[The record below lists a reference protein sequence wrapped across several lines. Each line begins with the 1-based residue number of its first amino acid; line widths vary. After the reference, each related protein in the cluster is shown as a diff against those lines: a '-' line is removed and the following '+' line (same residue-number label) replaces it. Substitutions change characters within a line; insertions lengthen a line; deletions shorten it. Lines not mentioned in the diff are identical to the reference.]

1 MNLDKKQKQTNESFS
16 YKWKKRETYENKF
29 FKQKTYKWLV
39 KRYFGSEK
47 EKRRFFKNLKG
58 KKLLDAGCG
67 SGFSAGI
74 LFGSY
79 LNNLKYLGVDSSNS
93 INTARQRFKELG
105 LQGQF
110 KKADI
115 ATMKL
120 KDKFD
125 VIFCEGV
132 LHHCSNPFKAFKN
145 LISHLKRGGIIMF
158 YVYRGKAPIREFVDD
173 CIREKLQPL
182 NNDAAW
188 KKLIPLAKLGKI
200 LGDLNIKIKLNEDIE
215 LLEIPK
221 GEYDL
226 QRFFYWFFIKMFYD
240 KNLSL
245 EEMNHINFDWYRPLN
260 CYRFHPKDIEQWLK
274 KLKLKKKRFLIEYAG
289 ITVVAK
295 KL

>member
-1 MNLDKKQKQTNESFS
+1 MNLDKKQKQTNETFS
-16 YKWKKRETYENKF
+16 YKWKKRKTYENKF
-29 FKQKTYKWLV
+29 FKEKTYKWLV

-47 EKRRFFKNLKG
+47 LKNKFLKRIKG

-67 SGFSAGI
+67 SGFSALI
-74 LFGSY
+74 LFGKY
-79 LNNLKYLGVDSSNS
+79 LNTIPYLGIDSSNAV
-93 INTARQRFKELG
+93 NVARKRFKELRV
-105 LQGQF
+105 QGQF
-110 KKADI
+110 KKEDI

-145 LISHLKRGGIIMF
+145 LISHLKRGGFIMF
-158 YVYRGKAPIREFVDD
+158 YVYKKKGPIREFNDD
-173 CIREKLQPL
+173 FIREKLKSL
-182 NNDAAW
+182 NNNQAW
-188 KKLIPLAKLGKI
+188 EKLIPLTKLGKV
-200 LGDLNIKIKLNEDIE
+200 LGDLNIAIKIDENIE
-215 LLEIPK
+215 LLNIPK
-221 GEYDL
+221 GKYDL

-245 EEMNHINFDWYRPLN
+245 KEMNHINFDWYRPLN
-260 CYRFHPKDIEQWLK
+260 CCRFHPKDIEQWLK
-274 KLKLKKKRFLIEYAG
+274 KLKLKEIRFLVEYAG

>member
-1 MNLDKKQKQTNESFS
+1 MNLDKKQKQTNECFS
-16 YKWKKRETYENKF
+16 YKWTKRKTYESKF
-29 FKQKTYKWLV
+29 LKERTYQWLV
-39 KRYFGSEK
+39 KKYFGSEK

-58 KKLLDAGCG
+58 KKMLDAGCG
-67 SGFSAGI
+67 SGFSTLI
-74 LFGSY
+74 LFGKH
-79 LNNLKYLGVDSSNS
+79 LNNVDYLGVDNS
-93 INTARQRFKELG
+93 DAVDIARKRFKELG
-105 LQGQF
+105 IHGNF

-145 LISHLKRGGIIMF
+145 LINHLKRGGLIMF
-158 YVYRGKAPIREFVDD
+158 YVYRKKAPIREFTDD
-173 CIREKLQPL
+173 FVREKLKPL
-182 NNDAAW
+182 DNNQAW
-188 KKLIPLAKLGKI
+188 GKLMPLTKLGKV
-200 LGDLNIKIKLNEDIE
+200 LGNLNIKIKINEDIE

-260 CYRFHPKDIEQWLK
+260 CYRFHPKEIEEWLK
-274 KLKLKKKRFLIEYAG
+274 KLKLKKKRFLVEYSG
-289 ITVVAK
+289 ITVVTK
-295 KL
+295 K